1 MAFGRRRA
9 HEHDVGKGITP
20 GHFAWPVGVR
30 GGGAMTPTSG
40 KKVVAMGVLHSGA
53 SDKFAPKGG
62 REDGGGAMG
71 EGGHD
76 SRL

>member
-1 MAFGRRRA
+1 M
-9 HEHDVGKGITP
+9 
-20 GHFAWPVGVR
+20 
-30 GGGAMTPTSG
+30 MPTSG